1 MPDHQQPQGET
12 GTEFDAVIV
21 GAGFAGMYML
31 HRLREQGF
39 SARVYEAGEGVG
51 GTWYWNRYPGARCDV
66 ESLEYQYSFS
76 DDLQKNWNWTERY
89 AQQPEIL
96 QYCNHVAGKFDL
108 RHDMQF
114 DTRVTSAIYDEASDR
129 WAIETDQGDR
139 VSARFCIMAIGCLSA
154 GRVPD
159 FEGLESFQGDWYHTG
174 AWPHEKVD
182 FSGKRVGVIGTGSS
196 AIQTIPVI
204 AEEADLVTVFQRTP
218 NFSVPAEQEPLTPEQ
233 IRDHKENFAQIKQAA
248 RETGFGILID
258 INEKSA
264 LEVSAEE
271 REQEYESRWRTGGAG
286 MLGAFSDIL
295 VDREANDTTVEFFH
309 RKIHEA
315 VEDPKVADLL
325 SPTDHP
331 AGTKRLCVD
340 TGYYQ
345 AFNRDNVK
353 LIDISNDPIGA
364 ITPTGLRTSAGDE
377 YEFDSIIYATGFDAM
392 TGALLWIDVRGREGT
407 PLGEVWEAGPR
418 SYLGLS
424 MAGFPN
430 LFTITGPGS
439 PSVLSNMI
447 VSIEQHVD
455 WITQC
460 MVDLRERSL
469 DTIEATVEAQDA
481 WVEHVNDSAD
491 MTLWPQANSWYL
503 GANIPGKP
511 RVFMPYVGGVNVYA
525 EKCAEVVAN
534 GYEGF
539 VLGAVAPMSATS

>member
-1 MPDHQQPQGET
+1 MSDHQQPQGET

-96 QYCNHVAGKFDL
+96 QYCNHVADKFDL

-139 VSARFCIMAIGCLSA
+139 VSARFCIMATGCLSA

-159 FEGLESFQGDWYHTG
+159 FEGRESFQGDWYHAG
-174 AWPHEKVD
+174 AWPHEKID

-196 AIQTIPVI
+196 GIQVIPVV
-204 AEEADLVTVFQRTP
+204 AEEADHVTVFQRTP

-233 IRDHKENFAQIKQAA
+233 IRENKENFAQIKQAA
-248 RETGFGILID
+248 RETGFGILMKA
-258 INEKSA
+258 NEKAA
-264 LEVSAEE
+264 LEVAADEREREYEE
-271 REQEYESRWRTGGAG
+271 RWQTGGIG
-286 MLGAFSDIL
+286 MLLAFSDIL
-295 VDREANDTTVEFFH
+295 VDREANDTTAEFFH

-331 AGTKRLCVD
+331 VGTKRICVD

-345 AFNRDNVK
+345 TYNRDNVK
-353 LIDISNDPIGA
+353 LIDISDDPIGA

-392 TGALLWIDVRGREGT
+392 TGALLRVDILGREGRT
-407 PLGEVWEAGPR
+407 LGEAWEGGPR
-418 SYLGLS
+418 TYLGLS
-424 MAGFPN
+424 VAGFPN

-439 PSVLSNMI
+439 PSVFSNMI
-447 VSIEQHVD
+447 MAIEQHVD
-455 WITQC
+455 WIAEC
-460 MVDLRERSL
+460 MTHLRERGL
-469 DTIEATVEAQDA
+469 DTIEATLEAQDG
-481 WVEHVNDSAD
+481 WVQHVNEAAD
-491 MTLWPQANSWYL
+491 ATLWPQANSWYL

-511 RVFMPYVGGVNVYA
+511 RVFMPYVGGFNVYA
-525 EKCAEVVAN
+525 EKCVEVVAN
-534 GYEGF
+534 DYEGF
-539 VLGAVAPMSATS
+539 ELAAAAPVAATS

>member
-1 MPDHQQPQGET
+1 MSDHQQPQSEA

-66 ESLEYQYSFS
+66 ESLEYEYSFS

-96 QYCNHVAGKFDL
+96 QYCNHVADKFDL

-139 VSARFCIMAIGCLSA
+139 VSARFCIMATGCLSA

-159 FEGLESFQGDWYHTG
+159 FEGRESFQGDWYHTG
-174 AWPHEKVD
+174 AWPHEKID

-196 AIQTIPVI
+196 GIQAIPVI
-204 AEEADLVTVFQRTP
+204 AEEADHVTVFQRTP
-218 NFSVPAEQEPLTPEQ
+218 NFSVPAEQVPLTPEQ
-233 IRDHKENFAQIKQAA
+233 IRDHKENFTENKQAA
-248 RETGFGILID
+248 RETAFAMPLVV
-258 INEKSA
+258 NEKAA
-264 LEVSAEE
+264 LEVSADE
-271 REQEYESRWRTGGAG
+271 REREYEERWRTGGIG

-295 VDREANDTTVEFFH
+295 VDREANNTTAEFFH

-331 AGTKRLCVD
+331 VGTKRICVD

-345 AFNRDNVK
+345 TYNRDNVT

-392 TGALLWIDVRGREGT
+392 TGALLRVDIRGREGRT
-407 PLGEVWEAGPR
+407 LGEAWEGGPR
-418 SYLGLS
+418 TYLGLS
-424 MAGFPN
+424 VAGFPN

-439 PSVLSNMI
+439 PSVLANMI
-447 VSIEQHVD
+447 VAIEQHVD
-455 WITQC
+455 WIAQC
-460 MVDLRERSL
+460 MTDLRERGL
-469 DTIEATVEAQDA
+469 DTIEATLEAQDG
-481 WVEHVNDSAD
+481 WVQHVNEAAD
-491 MTLWPQANSWYL
+491 GTLWPQANSWYL
-503 GANIPGKP
+503 GANIPGKA
-511 RVFMPYVGGVNVYA
+511 RVFMPYVGGFNVYA
-525 EKCAEVVAN
+525 EKCVEVVAN

-539 VLGAVAPMSATS
+539 ELAATTPVAATS